1 MTLPAA
7 EFIRRFLLHVL
18 PAGFH
23 RIRHYGFLAN
33 ARRVANVVQARALIA
48 ETALL
53 PRPDE
58 KPPNSEPPFA
68 SPLPC
73 PHCGGIMAV
82 IETFLPGTQPRA
94 PPSRPAAV
102 AIAS

>member
-33 ARRVANVVQARALIA
+33 ARRVANVTQARALIA
-48 ETALL
+48 EPG
-53 PRPDE
+53 PRAGTDTDPAT
-58 KPPNSEPPFA
+58 SEPPRA
-68 SPLPC
+68 SPPPC
-73 PHCGGIMAV
+73 PHCGGIMALV
-82 IETFLPGTQPRA
+82 ETFLPGSQPPA
-94 PPSRPAAV
+94 PPSGPAAV

>member
-1 MTLPAA
+1 MTLPAS

-33 ARRVANVVQARALIA
+33 PRRAGNVIQARALIA
-48 ETALL
+48 DTALL
-53 PRPDE
+53 PRPGE
-58 KPPNSEPPFA
+58 KASNSEPPLS
-68 SPLPC
+68 SPPPC
-73 PHCGGIMAV
+73 PHCGGAMAI
-82 IETFLPGTQPRA
+82 IETFQPGAQPRA
-94 PPSRPAAV
+94 PPYSITAV

>member
-1 MTLPAA
+1 MTLPPA

-48 ETALL
+48 EPQPTAVTDTD
-53 PRPDE
+53 PTT
-58 KPPNSEPPFA
+58 SEPPRA
-68 SPLPC
+68 SPPPC
-73 PHCGGIMAV
+73 PHCGGIMAI
-82 IETFLPGTQPRA
+82 IETFQPGPQPRA
-94 PPSRPAAV
+94 PPRPTAAV
-102 AIAS
+102 ASAA